1 MKTILILLMSFL
13 FGSLSA
19 QDYTWTHG
27 STNSAGGHQANILYS
42 NTTAF
47 GEYVIGE
54 VNNSSFDCYLG
65 FLFPTLDKRLPI
77 ITSIDDVPYDQ
88 GRQVQIVWDK
98 CGYDDFYTLDTY
110 YSVWRL
116 DENFTDLKVSVR
128 NRDEKDE
135 QIQENLFTEP
145 WQIVEQ
151 YTEHPDEKY
160 YWQRD
165 SEVWTFMDT
174 IPALQFDEDSNSVD
188 INYSIFKVVY
198 HDLYEYFE
206 SNPDSGY
213 SVDNIAPDETKA
225 YITLNGSNMNLS
237 WDEVENGTF
246 QGNSYPE
253 VNGIWY
259 KIYAG
264 DSPDFVCD
272 EAHLIDTVTNLNYDY
287 PIGSEERKFFKV
299 VVSDQP

>member
-1 MKTILILLMSFL
+1 MKTILILLMCFL
-13 FGSLSA
+13 FVSLSA

-27 STNSAGGHQANILYS
+27 SANSAGGHQENVLYS

-47 GEYVIGE
+47 GEYVTSE

-65 FLFPTLDKRLPI
+65 FLFPALDKRIPI

-88 GRQVQIVWDK
+88 EQCYQLNNQNQVQIVWDK

-116 DENFTDLKVSVR
+116 DENFTDLNVTLKSG
-128 NRDEKDE
+128 NE
-135 QIQENLFTEP
+135 QNEQFTENLFTEP

-174 IPALQFDEDSNSVD
+174 IPAL
-188 INYSIFKVVY
+188 
-198 HDLYEYFE
+198 
-206 SNPDSGY
+206 P
-213 SVDNIAPDETKA
+213 T
-225 YITLNGSNMNLS
+225 
-237 WDEVENGTF
+237 
-246 QGNSYPE
+246 
-253 VNGIWY
+253 
-259 KIYAG
+259 
-264 DSPDFVCD
+264 
-272 EAHLIDTVTNLNYDY
+272 
-287 PIGSEERKFFKV
+287 
-299 VVSDQP
+299 